1 MFLTPA
7 MHIYLHLRIFR
18 YCRLSRFA
26 SQQLTEG
33 NPNIADLSDIH
44 RPTRLGEMYSQLFDD
59 EWSEAFEA
67 LKPNM
72 KKGEEEDDEDELYPN
87 ILTLLH
93 SILEASL
100 CTLTLRCR
108 EYDAI
113 HKARFNSYVL

>member
-7 MHIYLHLRIFR
+7 MHIYLHPRIFH

-59 EWSEAFEA
+59 EWSDAFEA
-67 LKPNM
+67 LKPNI
-72 KKGEEEDDEDELYPN
+72 EEKDDEDELYPN

-100 CTLTLRCR
+100 CTLSLGCR
-108 EYDAI
+108 KYDAI
-113 HKARFNSYVL
+113 YEAIFFCL

>member
-1 MFLTPA
+1 MFLTPDTWI
-7 MHIYLHLRIFR
+7 HVYLHPRIFH
-18 YCRLSRFA
+18 CRSSRLA

-67 LKPNM
+67 LKAYT
-72 KKGEEEDDEDELYPN
+72 KKEEEEDDEDELYPN

-93 SILEASL
+93 YILEARI
-100 CTLTLRCR
+100 CTLTLT
-108 EYDAI
+108 
-113 HKARFNSYVL
+113 S